1 LQNRALFNATD
12 CGSAAAIHENNRS
25 LIMEYFLS
33 VVKQYVNFEGRAR
46 RREYWMYILFYFIFY
61 VGAVIIDYVIGLGLI
76 ALIYSLALLLP
87 SISVAARRLHDTG
100 RSGWWQLLALIP
112 LIGAIIVII
121 FLVQDSTPG
130 DNKYGPNP
138 KGVNI

>member
-1 LQNRALFNATD
+1 
-12 CGSAAAIHENNRS
+12 
-25 LIMEYFLS
+25 MEYFLS

-46 RREYWMYILFYFIFY
+46 RREYWMYVLFYLIFY

-138 KGVNI
+138 KGING

>member
-1 LQNRALFNATD
+1 
-12 CGSAAAIHENNRS
+12 
-25 LIMEYFLS
+25 MEYFLS

-46 RREYWMYILFYFIFY
+46 RREYWMYILFYLIFY

-130 DNKYGPNP
+130 DNKYGSNP
-138 KGVNI
+138 KGING